1 LRSALK
7 SLLRNYSFYF
17 GGDQPAVAWIERLRS
32 VAGAFIGLLLV
43 VIAAKFLGEFS
54 GVDEWLM
61 APLGASTL
69 LVFALP
75 QSPMAQTWA
84 VIAGNTFQPW
94 MVAPLSFY

>member
-1 LRSALK
+1 V
-7 SLLRNYSFYF
+7 SLY
-17 GGDQPAVAWIERLRS
+17 RL
-32 VAGAFIGLLLV
+32 AAV

-61 APLGASTL
+61 APLGTSTL

-84 VIAGNTFQPW
+84 VIAGNIFQPW
-94 MVAPLSFY
+94 LVAPLSSY

>member
-1 LRSALK
+1 LRLTLK
-7 SLLRNYSFYF
+7 SLLQRSSFDL
-17 GGDQPAVAWIERLRS
+17 GGDQPADAWVGRLRL

-84 VIAGNTFQPW
+84 VIAGNTFSLGW
-94 MVAPLSFY
+94 